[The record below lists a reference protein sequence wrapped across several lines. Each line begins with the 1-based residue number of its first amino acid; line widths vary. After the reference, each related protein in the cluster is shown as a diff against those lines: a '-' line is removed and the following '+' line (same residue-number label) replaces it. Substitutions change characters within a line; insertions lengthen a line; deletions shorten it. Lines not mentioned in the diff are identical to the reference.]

1 MLHLKSF
8 SIFIAAFLCMSTL
21 TFSQNFTDK
30 DLKMFDEGYVM
41 TEKDIRPA
49 HLSYERGTDTKPRLY
64 SIENDKDETKVTFL
78 QPIYFDSQWLHYG
91 KGFKLVDVKTGDQY
105 LSRGYD
111 GGLPND
117 RLLIVKGHRGEY
129 IFITLRF
136 PKLKKRVEVINIIEQ
151 PMPTDLI
158 PSNDDGI
165 LKSYYGVHVKSYKVN
180 TRKEPKIYK

>member
-1 MLHLKSF
+1 MLQLKSF

-21 TFSQNFTDK
+21 AFSQNFTDK
-30 DLKMFDEGYVM
+30 DLKMFEEGYVM
-41 TEKDIRPA
+41 TDEDIRPA
-49 HLSYERGTDTKPRLY
+49 HLPYERGTDIMPRLY

-78 QPIYFDSQWLHYG
+78 QPIYFDSQWLSYG
-91 KGFKLVDVKTGDQY
+91 RGFKLVDVKTGDQY

-136 PKLKKRVEVINIIEQ
+136 PRLKRGVKIINIIDE
-151 PMPTDLI
+151 PMSTDLV
-158 PSNDDGI
+158 PSNNDGRRM
-165 LKSYYGVHVKSYKVN
+165 SYYGVCVKSYKVK
-180 TRKEPKIYK
+180 TRKMPKIYK

>member
-91 KGFKLVDVKTGDQY
+91 KGFKLVDVKTGY
-105 LSRGYD
+105 LRSRA
-111 GGLPND
+111 
-117 RLLIVKGHRGEY
+117 
-129 IFITLRF
+129 
-136 PKLKKRVEVINIIEQ
+136 
-151 PMPTDLI
+151 
-158 PSNDDGI
+158 
-165 LKSYYGVHVKSYKVN
+165 
-180 TRKEPKIYK
+180 